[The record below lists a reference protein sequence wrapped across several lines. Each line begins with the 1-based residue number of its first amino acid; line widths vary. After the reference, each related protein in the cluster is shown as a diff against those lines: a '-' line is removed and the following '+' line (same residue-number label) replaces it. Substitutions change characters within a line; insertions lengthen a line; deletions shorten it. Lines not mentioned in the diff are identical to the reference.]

1 MPAHPTHLLRQI
13 PTCGAKDQPVAPHT
27 LALSRLCA
35 GGLNFGSLCAT
46 MNETPSMTPA
56 QYEGDEVPEH
66 ITLLPPAPYTP
77 DVKPCEPM
85 WA

>member
-1 MPAHPTHLLRQI
+1 
-13 PTCGAKDQPVAPHT
+13 
-27 LALSRLCA
+27 
-35 GGLNFGSLCAT
+35 

-85 WA
+85 WV